1 MDPGELYIF
10 WKSQKRV
17 AVAEGMAFNAVAQRR
32 SAVQSKVQR
41 GMKNEDLL
49 RHGRQKVF
57 LQGLHLGPIVVV
69 IRFVVHNLPWTLIPA
84 NKRA

>member
-1 MDPGELYIF
+1 MGG
-10 WKSQKRV
+10 RV
-17 AVAEGMAFNAVAQRR
+17 APFAAQARGLVFRSGVVAEGMSFSAVGQRR

-57 LQGLHLGPIVVV
+57 LQGLYLGLIVVV
-69 IRFVVHNLPWTLIPA
+69 IRFVIHNLPCA
-84 NKRA
+84 RR